1 MQQQSPAIS
10 HGPVVSLDH
19 LLKSLM
25 CKQWMIKPELRKGQ
39 NEIENEPDS
48 SVSELD
54 SSVSELDSSASEF
67 DEEAN

>member
-1 MQQQSPAIS
+1 
-10 HGPVVSLDH
+10 
-19 LLKSLM
+19 M